1 MKIRIQ
7 ETPEQVELIKA
18 CASKDKL
25 IAEEA
30 RAAVAELVGPVISEV
45 INSAPTVSS
54 LYQTLAF
61 SEDDNLS
68 IPLDLFHDVTD
79 EDYIRIHSQSVAGG
93 LSTNELYP
101 AHDELKFKTYTLDS
115 AISLDKKYLRKGR
128 SIDISKVFT
137 RMAQEFLLKQE
148 KTSINQL
155 LGALIAGDTKTTGTA
170 LAGNHIIRATTADQ
184 LQLDDFNR
192 LITLS
197 KRLWSSYSS
206 GTPVG
211 GPMVG
216 VTDLLMSPEMVEE
229 LRNMAYNPVN
239 TRSGAVAGT
248 SGATAI
254 PATEEMRKQLMNQGG
269 LPTFF
274 GIGIIEV
281 LEMGINQ
288 RYNKIFGALAGATTF
303 NGGTAFTQASDEII
317 VGIDRTKESLIRPAV
332 REEGV
337 STEVSVQVDDQFVS
351 RQNKLG
357 WYGKIEEGRIV
368 LEDRVL
374 TGIVV

>member
-155 LGALIAGDTKTTGTA
+155 LGALIAGDTKVNGTSA
-170 LAGNHIIRATTADQ
+170 AGNHIIDAVGKATSQ
-184 LQLDDFNR
+184 LQLDDFNS
-192 LITLS
+192 LLTLS

-211 GPMVG
+211 GAMVG

-239 TRSGAVAGT
+239 TRSGAVTT
-248 SGATAI
+248 SGATSIA
-254 PATEEMRKQLMNQGG
+254 ATEEMRKQLMSQAG

-288 RYNKIFGALAGATTF
+288 RYNKIFDALNTAAGSPKT
-303 NGGTAFTQASDEII
+303 FTQGSHEIL
-317 VGIDRTKESLIRPAV
+317 VGIDRSKESLIRPAV

-337 STEVSVQVDDQFVS
+337 STEVNVQVDDQFVS

-368 LEDRVL
+368 IEDRVL
-374 TGIVV
+374 TGIIV

>member
-170 LAGNHIIRATTADQ
+170 LAGNHIIRSTTPNQ

-211 GPMVG
+211 GAMVG

-239 TRSGAVAGT
+239 TRAGSFTT

-254 PATEEMRKQLMNQGG
+254 PATEEMRKQLMSQGG
-269 LPTFF
+269 LPSFF

-303 NGGTAFTQASDEII
+303 NGESAFVQANDEII

>member
-1 MKIRIQ
+1 M
-7 ETPEQVELIKA
+7 
-18 CASKDKL
+18 
-25 IAEEA
+25 
-30 RAAVAELVGPVISEV
+30 
-45 INSAPTVSS
+45 
-54 LYQTLAF
+54 
-61 SEDDNLS
+61 
-68 IPLDLFHDVTD
+68 DLFHDVTD
-79 EDYIRIHSQSVAGG
+79 QDYIRIHSQSVAGG

-155 LGALIAGDTKTTGTA
+155 LGALVAADTKVNGTA
-170 LAGNHIIRATTADQ
+170 AVGNHIIRSTTANQ

-239 TRSGAVAGT
+239 TRSGKVDT

-274 GIGIIEV
+274 GIGIIEI

-288 RYNKIFGALAGATTF
+288 RYNKIFDALAGATTY
-303 NGGTAFTQASDEII
+303 GGSAFDQANDEII

>member
-155 LGALIAGDTKTTGTA
+155 LGALIAGDTRVNGSSA
-170 LAGNHIIRATTADQ
+170 AGNHILRSTTNNQ
-184 LQLDDFNR
+184 LQLDDVNR

-239 TRSGAVAGT
+239 TRSGKVDT
-248 SGATAI
+248 SGATSIA
-254 PATEEMRKQLMNQGG
+254 ATEEMRKQLMNQGG
-269 LPTFF
+269 LPSFF
-274 GIGIIEV
+274 GIGIIEI
-281 LEMGINQ
+281 LEMGIGQ
-288 RYNKIFGALAGATTF
+288 RYNKIFDALAGETVYSGA
-303 NGGTAFTQASDEII
+303 AFDQTLDEII
-317 VGIDRTKESLIRPAV
+317 VGIDRSKESLIRPAV

-368 LEDRVL
+368 IEDRVL
-374 TGIVV
+374 TGIIV

>member
-155 LGALIAGDTKTTGTA
+155 LGALLAASTKVNGTSA
-170 LAGNHIIRATTADQ
+170 AGNHIIDAAGKSTSQ

-192 LITLS
+192 LLTLS

-211 GPMVG
+211 GAMVG

-239 TRSGAVAGT
+239 TRSGSVTT
-248 SGATAI
+248 SGATSIA
-254 PATEEMRKQLMNQGG
+254 ATEEMRKQLMSQAG

-288 RYNKIFGALAGATTF
+288 RYNKIFDALNTAAGNTKT
-303 NGGTAFTQASDEII
+303 FTQADNEIV
-317 VGIDRTKESLIRPAV
+317 VGIDRSKESLIRPAV

-368 LEDRVL
+368 IEDRVL
-374 TGIVV
+374 TGIIV

>member
-45 INSAPTVSS
+45 INNAPTVSN

-93 LSTNELYP
+93 LSTNELFP

-128 SIDISKVFT
+128 SVDISKVFT

-155 LGALIAGDTKTTGTA
+155 LGALIAADTKVNGSA
-170 LAGNHIIRATTADQ
+170 AAGNHIISATTTSQ

-211 GPMVG
+211 GATVG

-239 TRSGAVAGT
+239 TRSGKVDT

-254 PATEEMRKQLMNQGG
+254 PATEDMRRQLMSQAG
-269 LPTFF
+269 LPSFF

-288 RYNKIFGALAGATTF
+288 RYNKIFAALNTAAGSPVT
-303 NGGTAFTQASDEII
+303 FTQANDEIV
-317 VGIDRTKESLIRPAV
+317 VGIDRSKESLIRPAV

-337 STEVSVQVDDQFVS
+337 STEVNVQVDDQFVS

-368 LEDRVL
+368 IEDRVL
-374 TGIVV
+374 TGIIV

>member
-45 INSAPTVSS
+45 INNAPTVSS

-79 EDYIRIHSQSVAGG
+79 QDYIRIHSQSVAGG

-155 LGALIAGDTKTTGTA
+155 LGALVAADTKVNGTA
-170 LAGNHIIRATTADQ
+170 AVGNHIIRSTSLSQ

-239 TRSGAVAGT
+239 TRSGATTT
-248 SGATAI
+248 SGATSIA
-254 PATEEMRKQLMNQGG
+254 ATEEMRKQLMNQGG
-269 LPTFF
+269 LPSFF
-274 GIGIIEV
+274 GIGIIEI
-281 LEMGINQ
+281 LEMGIGQ
-288 RYNKIFGALAGATTF
+288 RYNKIFDALAGATTY
-303 NGGTAFTQASDEII
+303 GGSAFDQANDEIV

>member
-1 MKIRIQ
+1 MKILIK
-7 ETPEQVELIKA
+7 ETPEQIELIKA

-30 RAAVAELVGPVISEV
+30 RAAVADLVGPVISEV
-45 INSAPTVSS
+45 INNAPTVSN

-68 IPLDLFHDVTD
+68 MALDLFHDVTD
-79 EDYIRIHSQSVAGG
+79 EDYIRVHSQTVAGG
-93 LSTNELYP
+93 LSSNELYP
-101 AHDELKFKTYTLDS
+101 SHDELKFKTYSLDS
-115 AISLDKKYLRKGR
+115 AVSLNKKYLRKGR
-128 SIDISKVFT
+128 SIDLSKVFT

-148 KTSINQL
+148 KTSVNQL
-155 LGALIAGDTKTTGTA
+155 LGALVAADTKVNGSA
-170 LAGNHIIRATTADQ
+170 AAGNHVIAATTANQ

-197 KRLWSSYSS
+197 KRLWSSFSS

-211 GPMVG
+211 GATVG
-216 VTDLLMSPEMVEE
+216 ITDLLLSPEMVEA

-239 TRSGAVAGT
+239 TRAGSLTT

-254 PATEEMRKQLMNQGG
+254 PATDDMRRQLMSQAG
-269 LPTFF
+269 LPDFF

-288 RYNKIFGALAGATTF
+288 RYNKIFDAVNTAAGSPVT
-303 NGGTAFTQASDEII
+303 FTQANDEIV
-317 VGIDRTKESLIRPAV
+317 VGIDRGKESLIRPAV

-337 STEVSVQVDDQFVS
+337 STDVNVQVDDQFTT
-351 RQNKLG
+351 RQDKVG
-357 WYGKIEEGRIV
+357 WYGKIEEGRLI

>member
-155 LGALIAGDTKTTGTA
+155 LGALLAASTKVNGTSA
-170 LAGNHIIRATTADQ
+170 AGNHIIDATTENQ

-211 GPMVG
+211 GAMVG

-239 TRSGAVAGT
+239 TRSGKVET
-248 SGATAI
+248 SGATSIA
-254 PATEEMRKQLMNQGG
+254 ATEEMRKQLMNQGG
-269 LPTFF
+269 LPSFF
-274 GIGIIEV
+274 GVGIIEV

-288 RYNKIFGALAGATTF
+288 RYNKIFAALNSAAGNTVS
-303 NGGTAFTQASDEII
+303 FTQASDEIV
-317 VGIDRTKESLIRPAV
+317 VGIDRSKESLIRPAV

-368 LEDRVL
+368 IEDRVL
-374 TGIVV
+374 TGIIV

>member
-25 IAEEA
+25 VSEEA

-45 INSAPTVSS
+45 INNAPTVSN

-93 LSTNELYP
+93 LSTNELFP

-115 AISLDKKYLRKGR
+115 AISLDKKYIRKGR

-155 LGALIAGDTKTTGTA
+155 LGALVAADTKVNGSA
-170 LAGNHIIRATTADQ
+170 AAGNHVIAATTANQ

-192 LITLS
+192 LLTLS

-211 GPMVG
+211 GSTVG

-239 TRSGAVAGT
+239 TRAGSLAT
-248 SGATAI
+248 SGATSI
-254 PATEEMRKQLMNQGG
+254 PATEDMRKQLMSQAG
-269 LPTFF
+269 LPSFF
-274 GIGIIEV
+274 GIGIIEI

-288 RYNKIFGALAGATTF
+288 RYNKIFGAVNSAASSPVT
-303 NGGTAFTQASDEII
+303 FTQANDEII
-317 VGIDRTKESLIRPAV
+317 VGIDRSKESLFRPAV

-357 WYGKIEEGRIV
+357 WYGKIEEGRII

>member
-79 EDYIRIHSQSVAGG
+79 QDYIRVHSQSVAGG
-93 LSTNELYP
+93 LSSNELYP

-155 LGALIAGDTKTTGTA
+155 LGALVAADTKVNGTA
-170 LAGNHIIRATTADQ
+170 AVGNHIIRSTSLSQ

-239 TRSGAVAGT
+239 TRSGAT
-248 SGATAI
+248 TNSGATSIA
-254 PATEEMRKQLMNQGG
+254 ATEEMRKQLMNQGG
-269 LPTFF
+269 LPSFF
-274 GIGIIEV
+274 GIGIIEI
-281 LEMGINQ
+281 LEMGIGQ
-288 RYNKIFGALAGATTF
+288 RYNKIFDALAGATTY
-303 NGGTAFTQASDEII
+303 GGSAFDQANDEIV

>member
-25 IAEEA
+25 VSEEA

-45 INSAPTVSS
+45 INNAPTVSN

-93 LSTNELYP
+93 LSTNELFP

-115 AISLDKKYLRKGR
+115 AISLDKKYIRKGR

-155 LGALIAGDTKTTGTA
+155 LGALVAADTKVNGSA
-170 LAGNHIIRATTADQ
+170 AAGNHVIAATTANQ

-192 LITLS
+192 LLTLS

-211 GPMVG
+211 GSTVG

-239 TRSGAVAGT
+239 TRAGSLAT
-248 SGATAI
+248 SGATSI
-254 PATEEMRKQLMNQGG
+254 PATEDMRKQLMSQAG
-269 LPTFF
+269 LPSFF
-274 GIGIIEV
+274 GIGIIEI

-288 RYNKIFGALAGATTF
+288 RYNKIFSAV
-303 NGGTAFTQASDEII
+303 NTAASSPVTFTQATDEII
-317 VGIDRTKESLIRPAV
+317 VGIDRSKESLFRPAV

-357 WYGKIEEGRIV
+357 WYGKIEEGRII

>member
-155 LGALIAGDTKTTGTA
+155 LGALLAASTKVNGTSA
-170 LAGNHIIRATTADQ
+170 AGNHIIDAVGKSTSQ

-192 LITLS
+192 LLTLS

-211 GPMVG
+211 GAMVG

-239 TRSGAVAGT
+239 TRSGSVTT
-248 SGATAI
+248 SGATSIA
-254 PATEEMRKQLMNQGG
+254 ATEEMRKQLMSQAG

-288 RYNKIFGALAGATTF
+288 RYNKIFDALNTAAGNTKT
-303 NGGTAFTQASDEII
+303 FTQADNEIV
-317 VGIDRTKESLIRPAV
+317 VGIDRSKESLIRPAV

-368 LEDRVL
+368 IEDRVL
-374 TGIVV
+374 TGIIV